1 MTLSALQGAAIADGA
16 SLNLRPNP
24 AKPARRMSFRVAE
37 RLRTSR
43 GARPDPGRSAQ
54 ELDTD
59 LMVFEQRYPTLDPA
73 AQHDLLVQAMSPGLH
88 WTPLGLRATRLF
100 LGR

>member
-1 MTLSALQGAAIADGA
+1 VAEPG
-16 SLNLRPNP
+16 
-24 AKPARRMSFRVAE
+24 KPARRMSFRVAE

-59 LMVFEQRYPTLDPA
+59 LMLFEQRYPTLDPA
-73 AQHDLLVQAMSPGLH
+73 AQHELLVQAMSPGLH